1 VQKKTEIM
9 RKIVVISLLAFIGIS
24 CKTTKN
30 LSNRSP
36 YAKMIDT
43 SAALSQSVTG
53 MALYD
58 LAANKMIFERN
69 ANRYFTP
76 ASNTKLFTFYAC
88 LKTLGDSIPALRY
101 EIKSDSLIFWGTGDP
116 TFFHP
121 DLISTKTFDFL
132 KSYKRTK
139 RFYFSDG
146 NFTNQSFGE
155 GWAWDDYNDYY
166 SPELSPMPMYGN
178 IVRVKV
184 ENSELKPQPSIFDN
198 SFYKKDEGT
207 LPNSIT
213 RTVADNQF
221 LYPKSLLQKV
231 NYQQDIPYKTSTALT
246 QQLLIDT
253 LRRNINLLKTPVSV
267 NAKTLYS
274 TPTEEVYR
282 LMMQE
287 SDNMLAEHLL
297 LLCGATL
304 KDSLN
309 SSFAIKSITEKY
321 LQDLPDAPK
330 WVDGSGLSRY
340 NLFTPRSIIKLLE
353 KIYVAIPEE
362 KLFSILPAGGKSGTV
377 KNMFKTER
385 RPTEEKPYVFA
396 KSGSLSGVYNLSG
409 YLITKKG
416 KTLLFSFMN
425 NNFNKPTSQIR
436 KEVEKILMNVRERE

>member
-1 VQKKTEIM
+1 M
-9 RKIVVISLLAFIGIS
+9 RKVFIISLLSLIGLA
-24 CKTTKN
+24 CKPTQN
-30 LSNRSP
+30 LPNRSP

-43 SAALSQSVTG
+43 SAVLSQSITG

-58 LAANKMIFERN
+58 LGEKKMIFERN
-69 ANRYFTP
+69 AERYFTP

-88 LKTLGDSIPALRY
+88 IKILGDSIPALRY

-121 DLISTKTFDFL
+121 EIRNTKTFDFL
-132 KSYKRTK
+132 KTYKRTK
-139 RFYFSDG
+139 RLYFSDG
-146 NFTNQSFGE
+146 NFTNQYFGD
-155 GWAWDDYNDYY
+155 GWSWNDYNGYY
-166 SPELSPMPMYGN
+166 ATELSPMPMYGN

-184 ENSELKPQPSIFDN
+184 ENGAVKPQPSIFEN
-198 SFYKKDEGT
+198 SFYKKDTGKEVE
-207 LPNSIT
+207 

-221 LYPKSLLQKV
+221 LLPKSILQIPD
-231 NYQQDIPYKTSTALT
+231 YQQDIPYKTSVGLT

-253 LRRNINLLKTPVSV
+253 LRRNVNLLKIPVSV

-274 TPTEEVYR
+274 TPTEGVYR

-297 LLCGATL
+297 LLCGATI

-309 SSFAIKSITEKY
+309 SAFAIKYVTEKY

-353 KIYVAIPEE
+353 KIHAEVPEE
-362 KLFSILPAGGKSGTV
+362 RLFSIMAIGGKTGTV
-377 KNMFKTER
+377 RNMFKATSS
-385 RPTEEKPYVFA
+385 EEQPYVFA
-396 KSGSLSGVYNLSG
+396 KSGSLGGVYNLSG

-416 KTLLFSFMN
+416 KKLLFSVMN
-425 NNFNKPTSQIR
+425 NNFTKSSSQVR
-436 KEVEKILMNVRERE
+436 KEVEKILVQVRERE

>member
-1 VQKKTEIM
+1 M
-9 RKIVVISLLAFIGIS
+9 RKILAIVLLAFIGFS
-24 CKTTKN
+24 CKTTQN
-30 LSNRSP
+30 LSSRSP
-36 YAKMIDT
+36 YSKMIDT
-43 SAALSQSVTG
+43 SSVFSQNMTG

-58 LAANKMIFERN
+58 LSEQKMIFERN

-139 RFYFSDG
+139 RLYFSEG
-146 NFTNQSFGE
+146 NFTNDFFGN
-155 GWAWDDYNDYY
+155 GWAWNDYNSYY
-166 SPELSPMPMYGN
+166 TVEISPLPMYGN
-178 IVRVKV
+178 IVRAKV
-184 ENSELKPQPSIFDN
+184 ENGEIKPQPAIFDN
-198 SFYKKDEGT
+198 SFYKKDTGSE
-207 LPNSIT
+207 IT

-221 LYPKSLLQKV
+221 LLPKSLLQKPD
-231 NYQQDIPYKTSTALT
+231 YQQDIPYKTSSGLT

-253 LRRNINLLKTPVSV
+253 LRKNVNLLKIPVSA

-274 TPTEEVYR
+274 TLTEDVYR
-282 LMMQE
+282 KMMQE
-287 SDNMLAEHLL
+287 SDNMLAEQLL

-309 SSFAIKSITEKY
+309 SSFAIKTITEKY

-330 WVDGSGLSRY
+330 WVDGSGISRY

-353 KIYVAIPEE
+353 KIHAEIPEE
-362 KLFSILPAGGKSGTV
+362 KLFSIMAQGGKSGTV
-377 KNMFKTER
+377 RNMFKSDI
-385 RPTEEKPYVFA
+385 EETPFVFA
-396 KSGSLSGVYNLSG
+396 KSGSLGGVYNLSG
-409 YLITKKG
+409 YIITKKG
-416 KTLLFSFMN
+416 KTILFSLMN
-425 NNFNKPTSQIR
+425 NNFTKPTSQVR
-436 KEVEKILMNVRERE
+436 KEVENILLEVRNRE

>member
-1 VQKKTEIM
+1 M
-9 RKIVVISLLAFIGIS
+9 RKILAIVLLAFIGFS

-30 LSNRSP
+30 LSSRSP
-36 YAKMIDT
+36 YSKMIDT
-43 SAALSQSVTG
+43 SSVFSQNMTG

-58 LAANKMIFERN
+58 LSEQKMIFERN

-121 DLISTKTFDFL
+121 DLTNTKTFDFL

-146 NFTNQSFGE
+146 NFTNDFFGN
-155 GWAWDDYNDYY
+155 GWAWNDYNSYY
-166 SPELSPMPMYGN
+166 TVEISPLPMYGN
-178 IVRVKV
+178 IVRAKI
-184 ENSELKPQPSIFDN
+184 ENGEIKPQPAIFDN
-198 SFYKKDEGT
+198 SFYKKDTGSE
-207 LPNSIT
+207 IE

-221 LYPKSLLQKV
+221 LLPKSLLLKPD
-231 NYQQDIPYKTSTALT
+231 YQQDIPYKTSTGLT

-253 LRRNINLLKTPVSV
+253 LRKNINLLRIPVSV

-282 LMMQE
+282 KMMQE
-287 SDNMLAEHLL
+287 SDNMLAEQLL
-297 LLCGATL
+297 LLCGAIL

-309 SSFAIKSITEKY
+309 SSFAIKTITEKY
-321 LQDLPDAPK
+321 LQDLPDVPK

-353 KIYVAIPEE
+353 KIHSEIPEE
-362 KLFSILPAGGKSGTV
+362 KLFSIMAQGGKSGTV
-377 KNMFKTER
+377 RNMFKTED
-385 RPTEEKPYVFA
+385 KPFVFA

-409 YLITKKG
+409 YIITKKG
-416 KTLLFSFMN
+416 KTILFSLMN
-425 NNFNKPTSQIR
+425 NNFNKPTAQIR
-436 KEVEKILMNVRERE
+436 KEVEKILLEVRNRE

>member
-1 VQKKTEIM
+1 M
-9 RKIVVISLLAFIGIS
+9 RKILVISLFALIGIS
-24 CKTTKN
+24 CKTTKK
-30 LSNRSP
+30 LSSRST
-36 YAKMIDT
+36 YDKMIDT
-43 SAALSQSVTG
+43 SAVLSQSITG

-58 LAANKMIFERN
+58 LGESKMIFERN
-69 ANRYFTP
+69 AERYFTP

-121 DLISTKTFDFL
+121 DLKNITTFDFL
-132 KSYKRTK
+132 KSHKRTK

-146 NFTNQSFGE
+146 NFTNQYLGA
-155 GWAWDDYNDYY
+155 GWSWDDYNDYY
-166 SPELSPMPMYGN
+166 STELSPLPMYGN
-178 IVRVKV
+178 IVRVNI
-184 ENSELKPQPSIFDN
+184 ENGILKPQPSIFDN
-198 SFYKKDEGT
+198 SFYKKDDG
-207 LPNSIT
+207 NYIK

-221 LYPKSLLQKV
+221 LYPKSILQKAD
-231 NYQQDIPYKTSTALT
+231 YQQDIPYKTSTGLT

-253 LRRNINLLKTPVSV
+253 LRKNINLLKIPVSAS
-267 NAKTLYS
+267 AKTIYS
-274 TPTEEVYR
+274 MPTEDVYR

-309 SSFAIKSITEKY
+309 SSFVIKSITEKY

-353 KIYVAIPEE
+353 KIYATMAEE
-362 KLFSILPAGGKSGTV
+362 KLFSILAVGGKSGTL
-377 KNMFKTER
+377 KNLYKVE
-385 RPTEEKPYVFA
+385 PTNQMNEEKPYIFA
-396 KSGSLSGVYNLSG
+396 KSGSLGGVYNLSG

-416 KTLLFSFMN
+416 KTVLFSVMN
-425 NNFNKPTSQIR
+425 NNFTKPTSQVR
-436 KEVEKILMNVRERE
+436 KEVEKILMSVREKE

>member
-1 VQKKTEIM
+1 M
-9 RKIVVISLLAFIGIS
+9 RRILAIVLLAFIGFS
-24 CKTTKN
+24 CKTTQN

-36 YAKMIDT
+36 YSKMIDT
-43 SAALSQSVTG
+43 SSVFSQNMTG

-58 LAANKMIFERN
+58 LSEQKMIFEQN

-121 DLISTKTFDFL
+121 DLTSTKTFDFL

-139 RFYFSDG
+139 RLYFSDG
-146 NFTNQSFGE
+146 NFTNDFFGN
-155 GWAWDDYNDYY
+155 GWAWNDYNDYY
-166 SPELSPMPMYGN
+166 TVEMSPLPMYGN
-178 IVRVKV
+178 IVRAKV
-184 ENSELKPQPSIFDN
+184 ENGEIKPQPTIFDN
-198 SFYKKDEGT
+198 SFYKKDTGSE
-207 LPNSIT
+207 IT
-213 RTVADNQF
+213 RTIADNQF
-221 LYPKSLLQKV
+221 LLPKSLLQKP
-231 NYQQDIPYKTSTALT
+231 NYQQDIPYKTSTGLT

-253 LRRNINLLKTPVSV
+253 LHKNVNLLKIPVSA

-282 LMMQE
+282 KMMQE
-287 SDNMLAEHLL
+287 SDNMLAEQLL

-304 KDSLN
+304 KDSIN
-309 SSFAIKSITEKY
+309 SSFVIKTITEKY

-353 KIYVAIPEE
+353 KIHSELPEE
-362 KLFSILPAGGKSGTV
+362 KLFSIMAQGGKSGTV
-377 KNMFKTER
+377 RNMFKS
-385 RPTEEKPYVFA
+385 EKEKTPFVFA

-409 YLITKKG
+409 YIITKKG
-416 KTLLFSFMN
+416 KTILFSLMN
-425 NNFNKPTSQIR
+425 NNFIKPTSQVR
-436 KEVEKILMNVRERE
+436 KEVEKILLEVRNRE

>member
-1 VQKKTEIM
+1 VQKKKKNM
-9 RKIVVISLLAFIGIS
+9 RKVVIISLLALVGIS
-24 CKTTKN
+24 CKTTQN

-43 SAALSQSVTG
+43 STVLSQSVTG

-58 LAANKMIFERN
+58 LGENKMIFERN

-121 DLISTKTFDFL
+121 DLTSTKTFDFL

-146 NFTNQSFGE
+146 NFTNQYFGD
-155 GWAWDDYNDYY
+155 GWSWNDYNDYY
-166 SPELSPMPMYGN
+166 AVELSPLPMYGN
-178 IVRVKV
+178 IVRVKI
-184 ENSELKPQPSIFDN
+184 ENEVIKPQPSIFDN
-198 SFYKKDEGT
+198 SFYKKDEGQE
-207 LPNSIT
+207 IT

-221 LYPKSLLQKV
+221 LFPKSILQKPD
-231 NYQQDIPYKTSTALT
+231 YKQDIPYKTSTGLT

-253 LRRNINLLKTPVSV
+253 LRRNVNLLKVPVSAS
-267 NAKTLYS
+267 AKTLYS
-274 TPTEEVYR
+274 MPTEGVYR

-287 SDNMLAEHLL
+287 SDNMLAEQLL
-297 LLCGATL
+297 LLCGTTL
-304 KDSLN
+304 KDSIN
-309 SSFAIKSITEKY
+309 SSFTIKSITEKH

-353 KIYVAIPEE
+353 KIHATIPEE
-362 KLFSILPAGGKSGTV
+362 KLFSIMAIGGKAGTV
-377 KNMFKTER
+377 RNMFKN
-385 RPTEEKPYVFA
+385 EEKPYIFA
-396 KSGSLSGVYNLSG
+396 KSGSLGGVYNLSG
-409 YLITKKG
+409 YIITKKG
-416 KTLLFSFMN
+416 KTLLFSIMN
-425 NNFNKPTSQIR
+425 NNFTKPTSQVR
-436 KEVEKILMNVRERE
+436 KEVEKILMNVREKE

>member
-1 VQKKTEIM
+1 M
-9 RKIVVISLLAFIGIS
+9 RKILAIVLLAFIGFS

-30 LSNRSP
+30 LSSRSP
-36 YAKMIDT
+36 YSKMIDT
-43 SAALSQSVTG
+43 SSVFSQNMTG

-58 LAANKMIFERN
+58 LSEQKMIFERN

-121 DLISTKTFDFL
+121 DLTNTKTFDFL

-146 NFTNQSFGE
+146 NFTNDFFGN
-155 GWAWDDYNDYY
+155 GWAWNDYNSYY
-166 SPELSPMPMYGN
+166 TVEISPLPMYGN
-178 IVRVKV
+178 IVRAKI
-184 ENSELKPQPSIFDN
+184 ENGEIKPQPAIFDN
-198 SFYKKDEGT
+198 SFYKKDTGSE
-207 LPNSIT
+207 IE

-221 LYPKSLLQKV
+221 LLPKSLLLKPD
-231 NYQQDIPYKTSTALT
+231 YQQDIPYKTSTGLT

-253 LRRNINLLKTPVSV
+253 LRKNINLLKIPVSV

-282 LMMQE
+282 KMMQE
-287 SDNMLAEHLL
+287 SDNMLAEQLL
-297 LLCGATL
+297 LLCGAIL

-309 SSFAIKSITEKY
+309 SSFAIKTITEKY
-321 LQDLPDAPK
+321 LQDLPDVPK

-353 KIYVAIPEE
+353 KIHSEIPEE
-362 KLFSILPAGGKSGTV
+362 KLFSIMAQGGKSGTV
-377 KNMFKTER
+377 RNMFKTED
-385 RPTEEKPYVFA
+385 KAFVFA

-409 YLITKKG
+409 YIITKKG
-416 KTLLFSFMN
+416 KTILFSLMN
-425 NNFNKPTSQIR
+425 NNFNKPTAQIR
-436 KEVEKILMNVRERE
+436 KEVEKILLEVRNRE